1 MAKKINRSTPVV
13 YDPPGFT
20 AEEHEQHFKRDYE
33 FNKRAPQRSPVDG
46 WSYKY
51 INEGAGSYTPPKEV
65 ALVKGTPHKFKHV
78 RTANSYARSR
88 PAMKRTPSK

>member
-20 AEEHEQHFKRDYE
+20 AEENESRYKRDYE
-33 FNKRAPQRSPVDG
+33 FNKAAPLRSPVKG
-46 WSYKY
+46 WEYKY
-51 INEGAGSYTPPKEV
+51 MTEGTNNYTPPKEV
-65 ALVKGTPHKFKHV
+65 ALIKGTPHRFKNV

-88 PAMKRTPSK
+88 PAMKRTTK